1 MAATTWFPFRWE
13 VLRQEWPLLSGALLP
28 QEQADIPRPAA
39 WMAGPCGALRALCL
53 CSSSGTKDDTSS
65 LFWPAC
71 HMEPFPG
78 SDPSTMGAERQRR
91 EAVGTTLPAPLG
103 ASARCSCRDSQGQTA
118 ERRDQCLLASGEAS
132 IATRAARLL
141 RNLGTSKFTE
151 QGKALGNPAGLSSF
165 WLSLGEGQGALGSA
179 ELGTE
184 AALPTFFALHQAAGW
199 TEGPLIGT
207 ESWTPGR
214 QPAIQEGRHR
224 CPQAAAATAPTV
236 CIPAISQRIRPSKSL
251 WNYMQMGFFFLN

>member
-1 MAATTWFPFRWE
+1 MTGPR
-13 VLRQEWPLLSGALLP
+13 GAL
-28 QEQADIPRPAA
+28 
-39 WMAGPCGALRALCL
+39 WALCL
-53 CSSSGTKDDTSS
+53 CSSSGTKDGTSS

-71 HMEPFPG
+71 HMEPVPG
-78 SDPSTMGAERQRR
+78 SDPSTMGAELRRR

-103 ASARCSCRDSQGQTA
+103 ASGRCSCRDSQGQTA
-118 ERRDQCLLASGEAS
+118 ERRDQCLLAPGEAS

-165 WLSLGEGQGALGSA
+165 WLSLGEGQGALGSQSW
-179 ELGTE
+179 ELRQLCPRSSHYTTQ
-184 AALPTFFALHQAAGW
+184 PAGPR
-199 TEGPLIGT
+199 GLSQGQQ
-207 ESWTPGR
+207 SWTPGR

-251 WNYMQMGFFFLN
+251 WTYIEMGFFFLS